1 MNAARLLVKP
11 GSKVKLSSRDPDAT
25 HGYDKAKATEELL
38 KHKTRMAELQE
49 VLFAEKKHALL
60 IVLQAMDAGGKDGT
74 IRNVMTG
81 MNPQGCTVTSFKAP
95 SDEELS
101 HDFLWRV
108 HKGVP
113 GKGHVTVFNRSHYE
127 DVLIVRV
134 HGLVPKSVWSERYD
148 QINQFERVLDKNECK
163 IIKFFLHI
171 SKDEQKKRLEE
182 RIADP
187 TKWWKVNPA
196 DLEEH
201 KKWDH
206 YMAAYEDALR
216 KCSTEQSPWYVIPA
230 NKKWFRNVAI
240 VQIVVEALE
249 QMKLQY
255 PKPAID
261 PLKTLIE

>member
-1 MNAARLLVKP
+1 MNTQKLLVKP
-11 GSKVKLSSRDPDAT
+11 GSKLKLSAWDPGAT
-25 HGYDKAKATEELL
+25 HGYDKEKAAEEFL

-81 MNPQGCTVTSFKAP
+81 MNPQGCTVTSFKIP
-95 SDEELS
+95 SAEELE

-108 HKGVP
+108 HKAVP
-113 GKGHVTVFNRSHYE
+113 GKGHVGVFNRSHYE

-134 HGLVPKSVWSERYD
+134 HKIVPKSVWSERYS
-148 QINQFERVLDKNECK
+148 QINTFERLLAKNGVT

-187 TKWWKVNPA
+187 TKLWKVNPR

-201 KKWDH
+201 KKWPD
-206 YMAAYEDALR
+206 YMKAYEDALSE
-216 KCSTEQSPWYVIPA
+216 CSTDQAPWYVIPA

-240 VQIVVEALE
+240 AQIICEAME
-249 QMKLQY
+249 DMKMQY
-255 PKPAID
+255 PKPEFD
-261 PLKTLIE
+261 PSKPVIE